1 MYFEKLTPST
11 LELELN
17 AIENHCKCLRA
28 EIEKARANH
37 KALPK
42 GNDTYDEIAYHTF
55 QIAIHNDMIRAG
67 LEKTTQHA
75 PTILANGTAL
85 KW

>member
-1 MYFEKLTPST
+1 MDQFYNNYTIG
-11 LELELN
+11 N
-17 AIENHCKCLRA
+17 AKYKTEQYRQQYRA

-67 LEKTTQHA
+67 LEQTTQHA
-75 PTILANGTAL
+75 PTVLANGTVL